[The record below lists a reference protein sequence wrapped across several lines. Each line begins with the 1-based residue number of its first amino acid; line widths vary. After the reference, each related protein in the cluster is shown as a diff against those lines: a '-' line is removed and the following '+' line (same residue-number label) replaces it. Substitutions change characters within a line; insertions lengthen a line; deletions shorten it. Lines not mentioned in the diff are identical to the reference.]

1 MVRRLNWNFILPV
14 GLLLVAVIAATWMLR
29 EKPTMSR
36 GERAAPQPTVDV
48 VTAERGLFPV
58 VIEALGQVRAREMV
72 DLQPQVDGRVEWID
86 YALGQGSTLKRHQ
99 SLARIEREPF
109 QLAIQTAR
117 STLAERRAE
126 LQQEEGQRQV
136 AKEEYALLGSSVPD
150 ADRALVLREPQ
161 LAAAQARVDAAEAQ
175 LALAERDLRL
185 TEIRAPFNAL
195 LVDRSVD
202 VGDRVAPGTVMY
214 QLAGADRFEIEVEI
228 PARQLAR
235 IATGAVKVR
244 IQGSQWPEGSYRRG
258 EFVRLIPVLEEQ
270 GRLARLLVELEDPL
284 AIEDPSQPQLLL
296 NDLARVTVTSPV
308 KRERVRVPLTAVQDG
323 DRVWVVEDGEIR
335 IQPIKIAYL
344 SGDSAVLEEGLH
356 GGETLVTTR
365 LTTVVDGMQ
374 VRVAGGVSEEGTPES
389 PGKRPADDAEPP
401 RQLHDTPGG
410 PRGSPNRGG
419 AGRQGQHEAP
429 EERREAGERG

>member
-1 MVRRLNWNFILPV
+1 MLQRINWNFILPV
-14 GLLLVAVIAATWMLR
+14 GLLLVALMLAIWMLR

-36 GERAAPQPTVDV
+36 NERAAPQPTVEV
-48 VTAERGLFPV
+48 VKAERGLFPV
-58 VIEALGQVRAREMV
+58 VVEALGQVRAREMV
-72 DLQPQVDGRVEWID
+72 DLQPQVDGRIEWID
-86 YALGQGSTLKRHQ
+86 YSLGQGSTLQRNQ
-99 SLARIEREPF
+99 PLARIEREPF
-109 QLAIQTAR
+109 QLAIQAAR

-126 LQQEEGQRQV
+126 LQQEQGQREV
-136 AKEEYALLGSSVPD
+136 AKEEFALLGSSVPD

-161 LAAAQARVDAAEAQ
+161 LAAAEARVDAAEAQ

-235 IATGAVKVR
+235 LGTEAVEVR
-244 IQGSQWPEGSYRRG
+244 IQGSQWPADSYRRG

-284 AIEDPSQPQLLL
+284 AIQDPNQPQLLL

-308 KRERVRVPLTAVQDG
+308 TRERVRVPLTAVQDG
-323 DRVWVVEDGEIR
+323 DQVWVLEQGEIR

-344 SGDSAVLEEGLH
+344 SGAAAVLEEGLT

-365 LTTVVDGMQ
+365 LTSVVDGMQ
-374 VRVAGGVSEEGTPES
+374 VRVAGAIAGEGMRPLPGQRPVEEGRQPRESRGAGEKAPES
-389 PGKRPADDAEPP
+389 
-401 RQLHDTPGG
+401 
-410 PRGSPNRGG
+410 
-419 AGRQGQHEAP
+419 
-429 EERREAGERG
+429 EREKIGEGGERG

>member
-1 MVRRLNWNFILPV
+1 MLQRINWNFVLPV
-14 GLLLVAVIAATWMLR
+14 GLLLIAVAAATWMLR

-36 GERAAPQPTVDV
+36 GERVTPQPTVDV

-58 VIEALGQVRAREMV
+58 VIEALGRVRAREMV
-72 DLQPQVDGRVEWID
+72 DLQPQVDGRIEWID
-86 YALGQGSTLKRHQ
+86 YALGQGSTLKRNQ
-99 SLARIEREPF
+99 PLARIEREPF

-136 AKEEYALLGSSVPD
+136 AKEEYALLGSSVPE
-150 ADRALVLREPQ
+150 ADRALILREPQ
-161 LAAAQARVDAAEAQ
+161 LAAASARVDAAEAQ

-235 IATGAVKVR
+235 LGTEAVKVR
-244 IQGSQWPEGSYRRG
+244 IQGSQWPAGIYRRG

-284 AIEDPSQPQLLL
+284 AIQDPAQPQLLL

-323 DRVWVVEDGEIR
+323 DHVWILENGEIR

-344 SGDSAVLEEGLH
+344 SGDAAVLEEGLN

-365 LTTVVDGMQ
+365 LTTVVDGMK
-374 VRVAGGVSEEGTPES
+374 VRVAGDAAGERVGPF
-389 PGKRPADDAEPP
+389 PGKRPA
-401 RQLHDTPGG
+401 G
-410 PRGSPNRGG
+410 
-419 AGRQGQHEAP
+419 
-429 EERREAGERG
+429 EERQPRELRDGPSGPAESAPRRGREEAGEAGERG